1 MAQVSFFSIIN
12 ILGSPPD
19 LLLGA
24 VVALAMLESDR
35 ICIVGGIIAGFL
47 YCALGGFSYPL
58 YILFSFFCA
67 CVLSYI
73 CKRFPKRNYPAFLA
87 LAMLA
92 YCAKAAFNFAELI
105 IFSHAS
111 GLFHTL
117 IYAVVPEFISSV
129 IFCSI
134 SYLVMSRTVRAL
146 NKNAK

>member
-1 MAQVSFFSIIN
+1 MAQVSFFSVIN
-12 ILGSPPD
+12 ILGAPPD

-35 ICIVGGIIAGFL
+35 ICTVCGIISGFL

-67 CVLSYI
+67 CALSYI
-73 CKRFPKRNYPAFLA
+73 CKRFPKRNYLAFLA
-87 LAMLA
+87 LSLLA
-92 YCAKAAFNFAELI
+92 YCAKAVFNLAELM

-117 IYAVVPEFISSV
+117 IYAVAPEFISSL

-134 SYLVMSRTVRAL
+134 SYLVMSRTIRAL